1 MILKFKKI
9 FIILFLTIIP
19 FYTQAKETIAYLDI
33 DYVFH
38 NSNLGKKIVLEL
50 NEQKKNNLL
59 ELKKKEVILT
69 KNEKDLINKKKILSE
84 NEFKK
89 KLDDLSLNIK
99 SYKKDREQL
108 LKNFEQKKNEEIKIF
123 FNKVDPILKKYMSQN
138 SIKIVLDKKNV
149 LIATDSLDITEDIYN
164 LINKELN

>member
-1 MILKFKKI
+1 MDLVFKK
-9 FIILFLTIIP
+9 FFLTLFVIIIP
-19 FYTQAKETIAYLDI
+19 FYAQAKETIAYLDI

-50 NEQKKNNLL
+50 NEKKKNNLL
-59 ELKKKEVILT
+59 ELKKKEDILA

-89 KLDDLSLNIK
+89 KLEDLSLNIK
-99 SYKKDREQL
+99 SYKKDREL
-108 LKNFEQKKNEEIKIF
+108 LIKNFEQKKNEEIKIF
-123 FNKVDPILKKYMSQN
+123 FNKVNPILKNYMSQN
-138 SIKIVLDKKNV
+138 SIELVLDKKNV
-149 LIATDSLDITEDIYN
+149 LIANDTLDITEDIYN

>member
-1 MILKFKKI
+1 MILIFKKI

-19 FYTQAKETIAYLDI
+19 FCTQAKETVAYLDI

-50 NEQKKNNLL
+50 NKQKKNDLL
-59 ELKKKEVILT
+59 ELKKKEVILS

-84 NEFKK
+84 DEFKK
-89 KLDDLSLNIK
+89 KLEDLSLNIK
-99 SYKKDREQL
+99 SFKKDREQL
-108 LKNFEQKKNEEIKIF
+108 LKNFEQKKNGEIKIF
-123 FNKVDPILKKYMSQN
+123 FNKVNPILKKYMSQN

-149 LIATDSLDITEDIYN
+149 LIANDTLDITEDIYN
-164 LINKELN
+164 LIINELN

>member
-1 MILKFKKI
+1 MILISKKF
-9 FIILFLTIIP
+9 FIILFLSIIP
-19 FYTQAKETIAYLDI
+19 FYTQAKEAVAYLDI

-59 ELKKKEVILT
+59 KLKKKEVILA
-69 KNEKDLINKKKILSE
+69 KNEKDLINKKKNLSE

-89 KLDDLSLNIK
+89 KLEDLSLNIK

-123 FNKVDPILKKYMSQN
+123 FNKVNPILKTYMSQN

-149 LIATDSLDITEDIYN
+149 LIANDTLDITDDIYN